1 MIYLAT
7 LVEETRD
14 KVDGYMFIHTK
25 QELDKVVCNNLAS
38 NKVVIRSDFAHK
50 YFTPTGLNSYIENV
64 RSINININIELD
76 MVNDVVTDSKII
88 KGINSCHSVEEMID
102 LAIKHGK
109 EYMDTIKHV
118 VNERNDNNKKMLE
131 YSNQVSRLQSII
143 DTQQRKITDQE
154 FTILQESR
162 NKLAYQSQLHVL
174 TSRINYQYNK
184 NIDTSKLFT
193 VNKNV
198 YDKVLYIKEYSRVQ
212 YVDTFIFYLKEI
224 LKTLYG
230 MPTRNLIIESYYAE
244 SKVDMYPN
252 FTPHNRLIER
262 DVISGDIL
270 MLGMQPDIMQSI
282 LKNPTSVSILIVL
295 DRGGYSV
302 PHIKG
307 DNVEM
312 LYTFSDIKDKPDW
325 IPDGRCISY
334 SPKTLSIP
342 MIRNFDDMDSS
353 QKISKYSSLELM
365 KSIVKL
371 LERK

>member
-7 LVEETRD
+7 LVEETKD
-14 KVDGYMFIHTK
+14 KVDGYMFVHSK
-25 QELDKVVCNNLAS
+25 QELDKIVCDNLKS
-38 NKVVIRSDFAHK
+38 HKVIIRPDFAKK
-50 YFTPTGLNSYIENV
+50 YFTPTGLSSYIQNV
-64 RSINININIELD
+64 RSININIVIELD
-76 MVNDVVTDSKII
+76 MENKVITDSDII
-88 KGINSCHSVEEMID
+88 KRINNCRSVEEVVE
-102 LAIKHGK
+102 LAMVHGK

-118 VNERNDNNKKMLE
+118 VNDRKANNKHLLE
-131 YSNQVSRLQSII
+131 LSNQVSRLQSII
-143 DTQQRKITDQE
+143 DIQQKKIENQE

-230 MPTRNLIIESYYAE
+230 MPTRSLVIESYYAE
-244 SKVDMYPN
+244 SKIDMYPN
-252 FTPHNRLIER
+252 YTPHNRLIER

-282 LKNPTSVSILIVL
+282 LKNPTHVSILIVL

-312 LYTFSDIKDKPDW
+312 IYTFSDLKDKPDF
-325 IPDGRCISY
+325 IPNGRCISY
-334 SPKTLSIP
+334 SKDTLNIP
-342 MIRNFDDMDSS
+342 MIRNFEELDSS
-353 QKISKYSSLELM
+353 QRIGKYSSLELM
-365 KSIVKL
+365 KSIIKL